1 MVILG
6 SIEKQQQISEGHFF
20 CQSCN
25 NIRPYKWQR
34 AASYFTLFFIPLIKT
49 KTLADYVECQVCK
62 SYYEPNILEAGSQQM
77 LKMEAISKCSL
88 QRGTSLDEVKV
99 QLIEAG
105 ADEEIAERIIERAM
119 A

>member
-6 SIEKQQQISEGHFF
+6 SIEKQQQISEGQFF
-20 CQSCN
+20 CQKCN

-34 AASYFTLFFIPLIKT
+34 ASSYFTFFFIPLIKT
-49 KTLADYVECQVCK
+49 KTLAEFVECQVCK
-62 SYYEPNILEAGSQQM
+62 SYYAPKILEPGSQQI
-77 LKMEAISKCSL
+77 LKMEAISKYSL

-105 ADEEIAERIIERAM
+105 ADEEVAEKIIEKVM
-119 A
+119 V